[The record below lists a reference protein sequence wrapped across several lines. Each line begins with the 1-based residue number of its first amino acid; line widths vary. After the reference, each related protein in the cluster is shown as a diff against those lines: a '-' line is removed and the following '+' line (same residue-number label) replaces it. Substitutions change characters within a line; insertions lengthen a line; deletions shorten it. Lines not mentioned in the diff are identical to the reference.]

1 MPLGLNET
9 ILCLETYELED
20 EFNVILRPN
29 RPNIEYN
36 PLSYTAV
43 GLIISP
49 H

>member
-29 RPNIEYN
+29 IEYN
-36 PLSYTAV
+36 TLSYTVV
-43 GLIISP
+43 GLTISP